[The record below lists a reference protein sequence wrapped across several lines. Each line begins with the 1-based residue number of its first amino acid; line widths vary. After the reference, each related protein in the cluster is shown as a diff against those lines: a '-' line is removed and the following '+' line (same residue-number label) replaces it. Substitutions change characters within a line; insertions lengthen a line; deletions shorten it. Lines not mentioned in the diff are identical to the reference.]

1 LLKLEKVE
9 TLQKVWRQHYTPE
22 EKGEVRW
29 RVGKETLRAAASIE
43 SPYDI
48 EAKYSRK
55 DVTKWTGY
63 KVHLSETCDADLQH
77 LITNVHTT
85 PATTQ
90 DVASTADIQ
99 DALYEKGLPPPRSS
113 GRCRIC

>member
-1 LLKLEKVE
+1 M
-9 TLQKVWRQHYTPE
+9 
-22 EKGEVRW
+22 
-29 RVGKETLRAAASIE
+29 RAAASIE
-43 SPYDI
+43 SPYDM

-63 KVHLSETCDADLQH
+63 KVHLSETCDEQLPH

-85 PATTQ
+85 VATTQ

-99 DALYEKGLPPPRSS
+99 EMHFIKKS
-113 GRCRIC
+113 